1 MLHEENDELHRTV
14 DSLEIEVKELRAR
27 EVVPKLEFDELE
39 AKCSELQETVWELEE
54 LRRSQA
60 WQRSPTTAGSPGSP
74 AGRGSV
80 LAHNGAVGDVSMSEA
95 MMAQEVIAD
104 LRRQV
109 ADFESHV
116 RARDQAVA
124 AAVAAFDSAQP
135 FYPFCPDRISCGVSY
150 RPPAGQLAR
159 SAVRGYLW
167 ESRFHLYQIMSEWAR
182 SGVLQWQSWQGT
194 PRRTGYAS

>member
-1 MLHEENDELHRTV
+1 VTSHSGARCRAQMLHEENDELHRTV

-27 EVVPKLEFDELE
+27 EVVPKSQFDALE
-39 AKCSELQETVWELEE
+39 AKRSELQETVWELEE

-60 WQRSPTTAGSPGSP
+60 WQRSPTAAGNPRSP
-74 AGRGSV
+74 AGQGSV
-80 LAHNGAVGDVSMSEA
+80 LSRGGGAGDVSMSEA

-124 AAVAAFDSAQP
+124 AAVAAFDSASP
-135 FYPFCPDRISCGVSY
+135 F
-150 RPPAGQLAR
+150 RPHIAFPPRFSFRLSRRPLGGHVAHSEPRQHM
-159 SAVRGYLW
+159 AVKGL
-167 ESRFHLYQIMSEWAR
+167 
-182 SGVLQWQSWQGT
+182 
-194 PRRTGYAS
+194 P